1 MSGTGLSALALRRL
15 DLLLLLDSIMGDWGI
30 GMLILV
36 VLCPGTSI
44 SWDYLSILLSM
55 SYWVVDA
62 DVRIQFKALFTEFGM
77 VEHSILLSQ
86 LDSMGRRR

>member
-1 MSGTGLSALALRRL
+1 
-15 DLLLLLDSIMGDWGI
+15 MGDWGI

-36 VLCPGTSI
+36 VLCLGTST
-44 SWDYLSILLSM
+44 SWVYLSILLSM
-55 SYWVVDA
+55 SCRLVDA
-62 DVRIQFKALFTEFGM
+62 DDRVQFKALFTEFGM